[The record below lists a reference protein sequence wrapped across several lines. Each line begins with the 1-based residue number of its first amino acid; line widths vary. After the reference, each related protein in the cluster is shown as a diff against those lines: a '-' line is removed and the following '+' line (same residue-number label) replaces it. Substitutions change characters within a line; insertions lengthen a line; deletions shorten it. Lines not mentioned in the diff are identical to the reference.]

1 MVWVTRTEGGLHV
14 SYPAQAG
21 IRRRFV
27 GLGRDRL
34 IVAIAQQISAQEG
47 GDKGTRHSCWDHY
60 ICTQHTPIPPTA
72 VPATAVPFCSQYPFH
87 ASCQPTAVPP
97 TSEHAW
103 ITLSPTAPRSGI
115 YSVTFNGSEAEVKY
129 PVDGREYE
137 HQVRSVKGEWESD
150 WSSRWTTQTP
160 AAIPHLGHQKDHTS
174 KYQLGSV
181 PSGGVVANAIGIA
194 VNAWERAVGE
204 SWPNLSFC
212 RYCGDKNADG
222 HTVTIDVVS
231 GEKSSGEGSEKPLVT
246 ASIPHF
252 VDADCGANIAC
263 VKPRGAGDVGAFV
276 NFGLN
281 GGESAPWQHMENL
294 TMVIEDP
301 PWRYN
306 EENDV
311 HTEYEWTNNRS
322 QHGNL
327 VAPGMSKTYRYL
339 PSVVMHEFGH
349 TLGLTDLYEYGNQ
362 YLYYLMDDSYWW
374 RNLRPPLTVLH
385 PPIPQLD
392 ISYVKQVYR
401 NEHGTEPHPH

>member
-1 MVWVTRTEGGLHV
+1 M
-14 SYPAQAG
+14 
-21 IRRRFV
+21 
-27 GLGRDRL
+27 
-34 IVAIAQQISAQEG
+34 
-47 GDKGTRHSCWDHY
+47 
-60 ICTQHTPIPPTA
+60 
-72 VPATAVPFCSQYPFH
+72 
-87 ASCQPTAVPP
+87 
-97 TSEHAW
+97 
-103 ITLSPTAPRSGI
+103 
-115 YSVTFNGSEAEVKY
+115 KY

-150 WSSRWTTQTP
+150 WSSRWTTQMP

-174 KYQLGSV
+174 KYQLASV

-231 GEKSSGEGSEKPLVT
+231 GEKSLGEGSEKPLVI

-252 VDADCGANIAC
+252 GDADCGANIAC

-311 HTEYEWTNNRS
+311 HTRIVWTLNIS
-322 QHGNL
+322 DDGKIAGGTL
-327 VAPGMSKTYRYL
+327 LRYL
-339 PSVVMHEFGH
+339 PSVAMHEFGH
-349 TLGLTDLYEYGNQ
+349 TLGLTDLYNYSGYGG
-362 YLYYLMDDSYWW
+362 YMMDDTYGFIA
-374 RNLRPPLTVLH
+374 
-385 PPIPQLD
+385 IPQKD
-392 ISYVKQVYR
+392 IDYVKQVYR
-401 NEHGTEPHPH
+401 NGHGTEPH